1 MVVAANQG
9 SMDICEL
16 VILRTVLSLLH
27 NKTLSVVAPLGGA
40 NNLIVFVDVCACKDM
55 AKKDRI
61 TVKTKPDKALGL
73 WLFRF
78 CPPHYIFLMTIRNL
92 VLDKINSIFM

>member
-1 MVVAANQG
+1 MLPVALLVVVAASHG

-27 NKTLSVVAPLGGA
+27 NKTLSPVEPLGGA
-40 NNLIVFVDVCACKDM
+40 NNLIVLVDVCACKQM
-55 AKKDRI
+55 AKKDKI

-78 CPPHYIFLMTIRNL
+78 CPPHYVFL
-92 VLDKINSIFM
+92 